1 MGPRDDE
8 RGRTAGIG
16 NDVMSAVKIG
26 SVNDVEAGTGRAFD
40 VGDQRVAVFNVDGDF
55 FAIDDTCPHAGASLA
70 EGELEDGKIYCP
82 WHYAEFDLKTGN
94 HLNAP
99 ATCGVTAYK
108 VTVEGEDLLVEV

>member
-8 RGRTAGIG
+8 RGSSAGTG

-26 SVNDVEAGTGRAFD
+26 SVNDVEAGSGRAFD
-40 VGDQRVAVFNVDGDF
+40 VGDKSVAVFNVDGGF
-55 FAIDDTCPHAGASLA
+55 YAIDDTCPHAGASLA
-70 EGELEDGKIYCP
+70 EGEVEDGKVGCP

-99 ATCGVTAYK
+99 ATCGVAAYK
-108 VTVEGEDLLVEV
+108 VVVDGEDLLVEV

>member
-8 RGRTAGIG
+8 RGSSAGTG

-26 SVNDVEAGTGRAFD
+26 SVNDVEVGSGRAFD
-40 VGDQRVAVFNVDGDF
+40 VGDKSVAVFNVDGGF
-55 FAIDDTCPHAGASLA
+55 YAIDDTCPHAGASLA
-70 EGELEDGKIYCP
+70 EGEVEDGKVGCP

-94 HLNAP
+94 HISAP
-99 ATCGVTAYK
+99 ATCGVTSYK